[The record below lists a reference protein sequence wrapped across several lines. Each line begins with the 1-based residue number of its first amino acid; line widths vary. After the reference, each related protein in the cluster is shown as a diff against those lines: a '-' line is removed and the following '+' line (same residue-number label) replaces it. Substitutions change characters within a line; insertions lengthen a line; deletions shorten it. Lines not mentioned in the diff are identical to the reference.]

1 MNLSD
6 LDLSILKVITT
17 NKKHAID
24 FVSECDNKLFATDAW
39 NFANLI
45 SQYVKVYK
53 EVPTLRTLTEKLVKD
68 GIKPEYATE
77 VWKKVEA
84 FQYDEKEYKHDLVA
98 LKKRYAD
105 RELSQLSDKLQKA
118 KSNGETYDVNK
129 HLSEIQ
135 KVVFNIKG
143 LNKTRSYERKTL
155 KASIGEFREE
165 YRAKQLNPEFEA
177 GVKSGYS
184 ALDNATGGLQPGELL
199 IIGGESNS
207 GKSMLLMNM
216 AIQMWMQKNT
226 IEMTS
231 NFSSGH
237 NVLYFSLEMPFKPC
251 RNRIYA
257 RLSGTPSKRIRGAEL
272 NKEESSKL
280 TAALR
285 FINNYPHTFEIV
297 DIPRG
302 ATAEQIEM
310 MYEEA
315 TAYYKPD
322 VIVIDYLGL
331 MDDTSSE
338 EDDWLKLGLITGKV
352 HELLRVHNLIG
363 LTAVQLN
370 RTKASSKDADE
381 RIGMSRIG
389 RSSLVATHANIVIQ
403 IETRPNE
410 KSYPDMKY
418 HLIKNREGELK
429 SGLMF
434 KNLACGTLLDDPSKP
449 DDKAGYEYTD
459 VDDISEKADLLDI

>member
-6 LDLSILKVITT
+6 LDLSILKTIIT

-24 FVSECDNKLFATDAW
+24 FVSECDNKLFSTDAW

-45 SQYVKVYK
+45 TTYIKTYK
-53 EVPTLRTLTEKLVKD
+53 DVPTLRVIIEKLTRE
-68 GIKPEYATE
+68 GIKTEYATE

-84 FQYDEKEYKHDLVA
+84 FRYDEKEYKHDLNA
-98 LKKRYAD
+98 LKRRYAD
-105 RELSQLSDKLQKA
+105 KELSLLSDKLHKA
-118 KSNGETYDVNK
+118 KESGNQFDINK
-129 HLSEIQ
+129 HLSDIQ

-143 LNKTRSYERKTL
+143 LEKTRSYERKTL
-155 KASIGEFREE
+155 KSSISEFREE
-165 YRAKQLNPEFEA
+165 YRAKQLNPEFET
-177 GVKSGYS
+177 GVKTGYS
-184 ALDNATGGLQPGELL
+184 ALDSATGGLQPGELL

-226 IEMTS
+226 VEMTS
-231 NFSSGH
+231 NFSPGY
-237 NVLYFSLEMPFKPC
+237 NILYFSLEMPFKPC

-257 RLSGTPSKRIRGAEL
+257 RLSGTPSKRIRSADL
-272 NKEESSKL
+272 NKEESGKL

-285 FINNYPHTFEIV
+285 FIHNYPYTFEVV

-315 TAYYKPD
+315 TVHYKPD
-322 VIVIDYLGL
+322 VVVIDYLGL
-331 MDDTSSE
+331 MDDSSSE
-338 EDDWLKLGLITGKV
+338 EDDWLKLGLITGKT
-352 HELLRVHNLIG
+352 HELLRVHNIIG

-370 RTKASSKDADE
+370 RTKASSKDSE
-381 RIGMSRIG
+381 EKIGMHRVG
-389 RSSLVATHANIVIQ
+389 RSALIMTHANVAIQ

-410 KSYPDMKY
+410 KSYPDMKW
-418 HLIKNREGELK
+418 HCIKNREGELIQGK
-429 SGLMF
+429 LF
-434 KNLACGTLLDDPSKP
+434 KNLACGTLLDDPTKE
-449 DDKAGYEYTD
+449 DDNANI
-459 VDDISEKADLLDI
+459 DDISERAALLDL